1 MQPQWNDYSAD
12 NTQKNK
18 GLGFGLDEQR
28 VLFELIQSQGT
39 VFCHFD
45 MFFWTW
51 YQWEF
56 QMCTNDT

>member
-1 MQPQWNDYSAD
+1 MQPQWNDYGAD
-12 NTQKNK
+12 YTQKNE

-39 VFCHFD
+39 VFRHFN

-51 YQWEF
+51 Y
-56 QMCTNDT
+56 

>member
-12 NTQKNK
+12 NTQKNE

-39 VFCHFD
+39 VFRHFD

-51 YQWEF
+51 Y
-56 QMCTNDT
+56 